1 MLCRPTLTH
10 IQKANYNLYSKDDIL
25 IESTMDEKL
34 GKVLRL
40 RVRI

>member
-1 MLCRPTLTH
+1 MQANNAIAH
-10 IQKANYNLYSKDDIL
+10 IQKFKYNLYLKDDIL